1 MREEEPEALQV
12 SDEARGDGR
21 DEASLRHDARLDVVE
36 LQTGVVTCHLAWSR
50 GWGGKKENKIE
61 KKKKHRLILTQR
73 AEFK

>member
-36 LQTGVVTCHLAWSR
+36 LKTGVVTRHLAWSR
-50 GWGGKKENKIE
+50 G
-61 KKKKHRLILTQR
+61 
-73 AEFK
+73 

>member
-36 LQTGVVTCHLAWSR
+36 LKTGVVTRHLAWSR
-50 GWGGKKENKIE
+50 GWSEKEEKR
-61 KKKKHRLILTQR
+61 KKKKRKNCLILTQ
-73 AEFK
+73 KGWI